1 MGGPFSSVAELRR
14 AGNVLSLTNELG
26 AASSFSYDAFRRLT
40 SCTNH
45 GALRRPEG
53 YGGVGQSGPGGGDLG
68 DQPSGLARSL
78 SLKAPMEF
86 RRRALDKAQLALL
99 GEVLEK
105 QEPALLEELAYL
117 GVLPLTRAT
126 REAMREALASELCET
141 GLDPDDE
148 PNTRGLALEDLIDIL
163 ASY

>member
-1 MGGPFSSVAELRR
+1 
-14 AGNVLSLTNELG
+14 
-26 AASSFSYDAFRRLT
+26 
-40 SCTNH
+40 
-45 GALRRPEG
+45 
-53 YGGVGQSGPGGGDLG
+53 
-68 DQPSGLARSL
+68 
-78 SLKAPMEF
+78 MEF

-117 GVLPLTRAT
+117 GMLPLTRAT